1 MAEKF
6 KKVAEGK
13 VSFKTAAIKEDWKNA
28 QEKAFHKLATKVKVD
43 GFRPG
48 KYPESML
55 RGKIDPNKI
64 FDEAINQILPL
75 LYGKAIREA
84 DVQPYGQPAITVTKL
99 SDEELEVEFT
109 VSVMPSL

>member
-84 DVQPYGQPAITVTKL
+84 DVQYSGKL
-99 SDEELEVEFT
+99 
-109 VSVMPSL
+109 